1 MIGKQECATAWK
13 KRFSLNPMNLSTHPH
28 SKALVSSIPFIS
40 VQRCKMLV
48 VFLGCV
54 VFNWAV
60 SADDSALLIR
70 EKSSLVKWFPGTVN
84 RVVLRDVES
93 GSEFSF
99 YQPLSVPSPSSSS
112 PTADKIR
119 ENFLALTHARRE
131 VLGKSIY
138 QQLKENDGDSAAQ
151 SIYAPEAERQLFS
164 DVEALWKRLWDQR
177 FHDYTQQSS
186 RLPIQDV
193 RVDHWVNDQER
204 ILWKGFE
211 IQVVATPGY
220 TRGAVSYLVTTPE
233 GARIA
238 VTGDL
243 IQGDGKIP
251 DLYSFQDAIPAAGI
265 RGYHGY
271 ASRLADLRESLDK
284 IRAFDPQYILP
295 ARGEMVSDPIK
306 SISRLKDR
314 IKSLYLNYIS
324 TNALYWY
331 FKAPHIKIC
340 VERML
345 GEEVEYQSMPYSH
358 YEDPPEWILNHAT
371 SRILVSDTGHAFLI
385 DCGYDDI
392 LRTLK
397 MYQDQKVLLDV
408 EGLFVTHYHDD
419 HTDRVE
425 KARVELGC
433 PVYCLSSY
441 QEILSNPESFRMP
454 ALTDRGISDL
464 QPLRDG
470 ATLQWREFTLR
481 FYRFPGQTYF
491 HGAVLVLKPGAKPV
505 LFVGDAFTPSG
516 IDDYCLMNRNLMSA
530 GEGYFRCLDI
540 LDQLAEEFG
549 EFFMINQHVAQV
561 FEWNAEQRN
570 YIRSQYQKRAAL
582 IQELTPWDG
591 VNYAID
597 DNWVRFS
604 PYSQTVSSATPFV
617 LNVII
622 WNHSS
627 FDRKFKVSLN
637 LPRGLSLRKVSAS
650 EIEIGAETEGK
661 IEAEL
666 VWVEDEKN
674 SQLIS
679 NQNSVNLVTVD
690 LESEGIKLEGY
701 AEAMVLLEKQ

>member
-1 MIGKQECATAWK
+1 
-13 KRFSLNPMNLSTHPH
+13 MNLSTDPN
-28 SKALVSSIPFIS
+28 SKVLVSSMLFYTP
-40 VQRCKMLV
+40 QRYKTLV

-54 VFNWAV
+54 VLNWAGF
-60 SADDSALLIR
+60 ADDFPLLIR
-70 EKSSLVKWFPGTVN
+70 EKASLVKWFPGTVN
-84 RVVLRDVES
+84 RVLLQDLDS

-99 YQPLSVPSPSSSS
+99 YQPISVPSQSSSS
-112 PTADKIR
+112 PTDGKIR
-119 ENFLALTHARRE
+119 ENILALTHARRE
-131 VLGKSIY
+131 VLGNFVY
-138 QQLKENDGDSAAQ
+138 QQLEPNDGHSAAQ
-151 SIYAPEAERQLFS
+151 SVYAPEAERQFFNG
-164 DVEALWKRLWDQR
+164 VEALWNSLWDQR

-193 RVDHWVNDQER
+193 GVDHWVNDQER

-233 GARIA
+233 GARVA

-295 ARGEMVSDPIK
+295 ARGEMVSDPIEA
-306 SISRLKDR
+306 ISRLKDR

-345 GEEVEYQSMPYSH
+345 GEKVEYQSMPYSH

-464 QPLRDG
+464 HALSDG

-491 HGAVLVLKPGAKPV
+491 HGAVLVLKTGAKPV

-516 IDDYCLMNRNLMSA
+516 IDDYCLMNRNLMSE

-561 FEWNAEQRN
+561 FEWNADQRN
-570 YIRSQYQKRAAL
+570 YIRSQYKKRAAI

-591 VNYAID
+591 VNFAID

-604 PYSQTVSSATPFV
+604 PYSQTVAGSTPFS

-627 FDRKFKVSLN
+627 FDRKFKVNLN
-637 LPRGLSLRKVSAS
+637 LPTGLSLRKVSAS
-650 EIEIGAETEGK
+650 EIEIRTGAEGK

-666 VWVEDEKN
+666 VWAEDQKK
-674 SQLIS
+674 SQIIS
-679 NQNSVNLVTVD
+679 DPNSVSVVTVD
-690 LESEGIKLEGY
+690 LESEGINLEGY
-701 AEAMVLLEKQ
+701 AEAMVLLKKQ